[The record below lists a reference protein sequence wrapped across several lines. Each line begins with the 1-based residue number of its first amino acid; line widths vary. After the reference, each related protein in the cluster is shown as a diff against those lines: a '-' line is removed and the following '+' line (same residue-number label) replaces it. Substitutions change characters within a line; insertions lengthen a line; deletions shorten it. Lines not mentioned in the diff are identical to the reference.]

1 MLAAASGPHGDIVA
15 TTDRLVMPGRTL
27 GWDEIERATW
37 DGDDDTL
44 LVVEV
49 ATASARPVRHRLQI
63 TTPGRLVDV
72 VREQVTASVVLTR
85 FVPIDGRRGVRV
97 TGRRT
102 RGGDLVW
109 SAALDAGI
117 DRADPGTRA
126 RIDAA
131 VAAVRAE
138 VE

>member
-1 MLAAASGPHGDIVA
+1 
-15 TTDRLVMPGRTL
+15 MPGRTL
-27 GWDEIERATW
+27 AWDEIERATW

-49 ATASARPVRHRLQI
+49 ATASARPVRHRLRI
-63 TTPGRLVDV
+63 TAPGRLVDV
-72 VREQVTASVVLTR
+72 VREQVTASVILTR